1 MYCTCIVHVQY
12 TYSRYTVHLQYMC
25 CICTYT
31 VHVQC
36 TCTCTVQYMY
46 STYTVHVVDNLLNIS
61 YHYRSCLRLASE
73 IVNTMFNKRTCCLL
87 LGMYI
92 LYIHVHI

>member
-1 MYCTCIVHVQY
+1 MYSTRIVDIRY
-12 TYSRYTVHLQYMC
+12 TYSTCAVYVHIQYM
-25 CICTYT
+25 YSA
-31 VHVQC
+31 H
-36 TCTCTVQYMY
+36 VQYMY